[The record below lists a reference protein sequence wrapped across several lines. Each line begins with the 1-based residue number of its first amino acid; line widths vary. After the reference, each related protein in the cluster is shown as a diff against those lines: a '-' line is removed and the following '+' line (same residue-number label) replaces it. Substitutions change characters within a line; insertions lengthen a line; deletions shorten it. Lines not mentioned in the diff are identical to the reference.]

1 MNDVN
6 IIITHKCNLYCKHC
20 YMNAGNNDYENSD
33 KIFQKFKITI
43 DKLQDLGIKKIMIT
57 GGECTVSS
65 NLIKM
70 LEYCKRKGMITSIFT
85 NGMILNKKIY
95 NYVDDY
101 NLSIDGLEDYHND
114 IRGNSHAYKNV
125 LRTINYLQSNN
136 KNITVQ
142 MTVTRQNINQVLP
155 TLDVLRT
162 YDIKKVSLCCLL
174 DDGRSIENN
183 LDSNINIVELRE
195 IIKRVYRKTGYN
207 LIIHTNI
214 FDNFSTNTFLK
225 TKSIYFPLWI
235 DLINNSFYL
244 VKDNSAFSL
253 KLEELSEKNI
263 DRLNK
268 KINDCISNN
277 LNDLLKKGNY
287 VLENEI
293 IKLLSRGDD

>member
-1 MNDVN
+1 MLR
-6 IIITHKCNLYCKHC
+6 TY
-20 YMNAGNNDYENSD
+20 
-33 KIFQKFKITI
+33 
-43 DKLQDLGIKKIMIT
+43 GIKK
-57 GGECTVSS
+57 V
-65 NLIKM
+65 N
-70 LEYCKRKGMITSIFT
+70 
-85 NGMILNKKIY
+85 
-95 NYVDDY
+95 
-101 NLSIDGLEDYHND
+101 
-114 IRGNSHAYKNV
+114 
-125 LRTINYLQSNN
+125 
-136 KNITVQ
+136 
-142 MTVTRQNINQVLP
+142 
-155 TLDVLRT
+155 
-162 YDIKKVSLCCLL
+162 LCCLL